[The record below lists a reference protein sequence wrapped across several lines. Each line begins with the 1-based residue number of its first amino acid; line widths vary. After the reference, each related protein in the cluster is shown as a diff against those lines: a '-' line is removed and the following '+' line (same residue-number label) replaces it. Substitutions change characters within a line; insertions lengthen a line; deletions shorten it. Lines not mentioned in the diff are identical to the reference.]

1 MNTLVSDKEYDKL
14 IKQLEFFDT
23 TRNNLLTFSFTAV
36 LAILGVALTID
47 MNSISAWL
55 CLIPFFLIIPFAARI
70 TYYRL
75 ASAHIN
81 SFLRKFAKED
91 MQFEIGTRVVTED
104 GCKLYPQIA
113 WLINHEMVLLSAA
126 TSCIFYLKY
135 VTSIENWTYLNL
147 IGLVVPAF
155 LSTLVYLISHSTHSY
170 RKLMISFEEKWDSYS
185 EHE

>member
-1 MNTLVSDKEYDKL
+1 MDIMLSDKEYDKL
-14 IKQLEFFDT
+14 IKRIEFFDS

-47 MNSISAWL
+47 MNSISALL
-55 CLIPFFLIIPFAARI
+55 CLIPFCLIIPFAARI

-81 SFLRKFAKED
+81 SFLRKFAKAD

-104 GCKLYPQIA
+104 SGKFYPQIA

-126 TSCIFYLKY
+126 TSAIFYLKY

-147 IGLVVPAF
+147 ICLVVPVI
-155 LSTLVYLISHSTHSY
+155 LSTLVYLISHSTYSY
-170 RKLMISFEEKWDSYS
+170 KKLIVSFEEKWDSYS
-185 EHE
+185 EHQ